1 MIIDPDE
8 HPDRHRDPAT
18 AFADARR
25 RLRDEVLTDER
36 VRRVYV
42 MIGAPGSGKSTHAK
56 ELRRDDFRADERAYV
71 DGCHAD
77 APERRRLARQI
88 RDAGKIPI
96 AVFMRTPLAEC
107 LRRNNQREPPRRVP
121 PSTVRRMSFELE
133 KRPPRKVEGWHEVIE
148 VA

>member
-8 HPDRHRDPAT
+8 HPERHSNPAA

-25 RLRDEVLTDER
+25 RLRDDVLTDEN

-42 MIGAPGSGKSTHAK
+42 MVGAPGSGKSTYAK
-56 ELRRDDFRADERAYV
+56 RRRGEFREDARAYV

-121 PSTVRRMSFELE
+121 PSVVRRLSFELD
-133 KRPPRKVEGWHEVIE
+133 KRPPRKIEGWHEVIE